1 MLKVFGG
8 MLVYF
13 EGMLRFGVSWDG
25 AVSMHGPNRN
35 MAENL
40 SDYNELHTLSSG
52 RFFLRGTQEW
62 SYGATVLTPQ
72 REEGLHEKG
81 FRIEFLVQEQK
92 LLHHSPPT
100 ESKACGVSTP
110 RGALSPPPMR
120 LPKAR
125 GRRGA
130 PSTAPGPRRDPRR
143 SVEARA

>member
-1 MLKVFGG
+1 

-72 REEGLHEKG
+72 REEGLHEKRL
-81 FRIEFLVQEQK
+81 RIEFLVVILTPQRDHRVES
-92 LLHHSPPT
+92 LWGLDASWGSFPP
-100 ESKACGVSTP
+100 SNAI
-110 RGALSPPPMR
+110 A
-120 LPKAR
+120 
-125 GRRGA
+125 
-130 PSTAPGPRRDPRR
+130 
-143 SVEARA
+143 